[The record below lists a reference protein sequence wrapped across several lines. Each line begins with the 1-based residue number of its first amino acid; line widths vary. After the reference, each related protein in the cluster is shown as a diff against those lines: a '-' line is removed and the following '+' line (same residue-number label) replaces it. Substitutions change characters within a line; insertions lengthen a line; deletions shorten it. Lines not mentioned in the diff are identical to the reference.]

1 MNNDIEN
8 MFRVAK
14 CRECLKDGESKLLEM
29 IWRYYEGHEAEKDAV
44 IKEKIDMIQ
53 PYLQQLSQRRRRVV
67 VARIGDLCAEYERAA
82 FIEGVRVGSRLVME
96 LWDDDK
102 GLHIA
107 DSNEKKA

>member
-1 MNNDIEN
+1 MNDDIKAVLH
-8 MFRVAK
+8 VAK
-14 CRECLKDGESKLLEM
+14 CREFYKGGESALLET

-82 FIEGVRVGSRLVME
+82 FIEGVRVGGRLVME

-107 DSNEKKA
+107 DNNGQNA